1 MSTNEPAGN
10 PPSSENQASH
20 QEPEVSMWSES
31 NPGAAPAVVV
41 AQGPSTSSN
50 AIVALVLSIVSW
62 VVCPVI
68 FAIVA
73 LVFASKADKEIASS
87 SGRIGGGSLA
97 TASKILSWIN
107 IGVFAA
113 LFVLGIL
120 VLLFLTIA
128 GVSSN

>member
-1 MSTNEPAGN
+1 MSSHEPGQN
-10 PPSSENQASH
+10 L
-20 QEPEVSMWSES
+20 PEESIWSEGS
-31 NPGAAPAVVV
+31 VPVPESAQPTGQVPSGAVIASQP
-41 AQGPSTSSN
+41 TSSN
-50 AIVALVLSIVSW
+50 SIVALVLSIVSW

-73 LVFASKADKEIASS
+73 LVFASKADKEIAASG
-87 SGRIGGGSLA
+87 GRIGGGSLVL
-97 TASKILSWIN
+97 ASKILSWIN
-107 IGVFAA
+107 IGVFTA

>member
-1 MSTNEPAGN
+1 MSD
-10 PPSSENQASH
+10 
-20 QEPEVSMWSES
+20 QEPGQNLPEESIWSEGA
-31 NPGAAPAVVV
+31 PVAAAPVASASDAVTVS
-41 AQGPSTSSN
+41 APTSYN

>member
-1 MSTNEPAGN
+1 MSSHEPGQNTPEESIWSEGSVPAPESAQPAGQVPN
-10 PPSSENQASH
+10 
-20 QEPEVSMWSES
+20 
-31 NPGAAPAVVV
+31 GAVITSQP
-41 AQGPSTSSN
+41 TSSN
-50 AIVALVLSIVSW
+50 SIVALVLSIVSW

-73 LVFASKADKEIASS
+73 LVFASKADKEIAASG
-87 SGRIGGGSLA
+87 GRIGGGSLVL
-97 TASKILSWIN
+97 ASKILSWIN
-107 IGVFAA
+107 IGVFTA

>member
-1 MSTNEPAGN
+1 MSSHEPGQN
-10 PPSSENQASH
+10 L
-20 QEPEVSMWSES
+20 PEESIWSEGS
-31 NPGAAPAVVV
+31 VPVPESAQPTGQVPSGAVIASQP
-41 AQGPSTSSN
+41 TSSN
-50 AIVALVLSIVSW
+50 SIVVLVLSIVSW

-73 LVFASKADKEIASS
+73 LVFASKADKEIAASG
-87 SGRIGGGSLA
+87 GRIGGGSLVL
-97 TASKILSWIN
+97 ASKILSWIN

>member
-1 MSTNEPAGN
+1 MSDQEPGQN
-10 PPSSENQASH
+10 PPEESI
-20 QEPEVSMWSES
+20 WSEGA
-31 NPGAAPAVVV
+31 PVAAAPAASASDAVTVS
-41 AQGPSTSSN
+41 APTSSN

>member
-1 MSTNEPAGN
+1 MSDQEPGQN
-10 PPSSENQASH
+10 PPEESI
-20 QEPEVSMWSES
+20 WSEGA
-31 NPGAAPAVVV
+31 PVAAAPAASASDVV
-41 AQGPSTSSN
+41 AVSAPTSSN

-87 SGRIGGGSLA
+87 GGRIGGGPLA

>member
-1 MSTNEPAGN
+1 MSSHEPGQN
-10 PPSSENQASH
+10 L
-20 QEPEVSMWSES
+20 PEESIWSEGS
-31 NPGAAPAVVV
+31 VPVPESPQPTGQVPSGAVIASQP
-41 AQGPSTSSN
+41 TSSN
-50 AIVALVLSIVSW
+50 SIVALVLSIVSW

-73 LVFASKADKEIASS
+73 LVFASKADKEIAASG
-87 SGRIGGGSLA
+87 GRIGGGSLVL
-97 TASKILSWIN
+97 ASKILSWIN

>member
-1 MSTNEPAGN
+1 MA
-10 PPSSENQASH
+10 
-20 QEPEVSMWSES
+20 
-31 NPGAAPAVVV
+31 AAPVASASDAVTVS
-41 AQGPSTSSN
+41 APTSSN

>member
-1 MSTNEPAGN
+1 MSSHEPGQN
-10 PPSSENQASH
+10 L
-20 QEPEVSMWSES
+20 PEESIWSEGS
-31 NPGAAPAVVV
+31 VPVPEFAQPTGQVPSGAVIASQP
-41 AQGPSTSSN
+41 TSSN
-50 AIVALVLSIVSW
+50 SIVALVLSIVSW

-73 LVFASKADKEIASS
+73 LVFASKADKEIAASG
-87 SGRIGGGSLA
+87 GRIGGGSLVL
-97 TASKILSWIN
+97 ASKILSWIN

>member
-1 MSTNEPAGN
+1 MSDQEPGQN
-10 PPSSENQASH
+10 PPEESI
-20 QEPEVSMWSES
+20 WSEGA
-31 NPGAAPAVVV
+31 PVAAAPAASASDVV
-41 AQGPSTSSN
+41 AVSAPTSSN
-50 AIVALVLSIVSW
+50 
-62 VVCPVI
+62 
-68 FAIVA
+68 AIVA